1 MSRED
6 GFAEAVSCT
15 NSWRRT
21 EKTGHGWPSNKILT
35 QKEASSSHLS

>member
-21 EKTGHGWPSNKILT
+21 ETGHGWPSNKILT